1 MVSQQY
7 LKDYAEKIY
16 RHVEG
21 YSFDKVIRL
30 FPRLYIQ
37 IKYYYD
43 RIKSNEF
50 INQLRTIQIYGY
62 LEGIK
67 RFQELVNRD
76 ITAANLSVFQL
87 KKREEL
93 IDAMP
98 EGKEKELLY
107 TDFYYDA
114 IEHIKKENV
123 MNLNLLTSYQQML
136 QDLSSFGVPE
146 FSKLSIKIADR
157 ISYIN
162 DRIKY
167 NNDFIA
173 YLEENFNI

>member
-1 MVSQQY
+1 MVSQQC

-30 FPRLYIQ
+30 FPKLYIQ

-43 RIKSNEF
+43 RIKSDEF
-50 INQLRTIQIYGY
+50 INQLRTIQMYGY

-67 RFQELVNRD
+67 NFEELVAKD
-76 ITAANLSVFQL
+76 VKAANLSVFQL

-98 EGKEKELLY
+98 EGREKELLY

-114 IEHIKKENV
+114 IEHIKKENI
-123 MNLNLLTSYQQML
+123 MTANLLTSYQQML
-136 QDLSSFGVPE
+136 TNLGGFGVPE
-146 FSKLSIKIADR
+146 FSKLSTKIADR
-157 ISYIN
+157 ISYLN
-162 DRIKY
+162 NRIEY
-167 NNDFIA
+167 NNNFIA
-173 YLEENFNI
+173 YLEENFKI

>member
-16 RHVEG
+16 RQVEG

-30 FPRLYIQ
+30 FPKFYIQ

-43 RIKSNEF
+43 RIKSDEF

-62 LEGIK
+62 LQGIK
-67 RFQELVNRD
+67 NFQELVNRD
-76 ITAANLSVFQL
+76 IKASNLSVFQL

-98 EGKEKELLY
+98 EGREKELLY
-107 TDFYYDA
+107 TYFYYDA
-114 IEHIKKENV
+114 IEHIKKENI
-123 MNLNLLTSYQQML
+123 MNSSLIASYQQML
-136 QDLSSFGVPE
+136 KDLGGFGVPE
-146 FSKLSIKIADR
+146 FSKLSTKIADR
-157 ISYIN
+157 IIYIN
-162 DRIKY
+162 NRIEY
-167 NNDFIA
+167 NNNFIA
-173 YLEENFNI
+173 YLEENFKI